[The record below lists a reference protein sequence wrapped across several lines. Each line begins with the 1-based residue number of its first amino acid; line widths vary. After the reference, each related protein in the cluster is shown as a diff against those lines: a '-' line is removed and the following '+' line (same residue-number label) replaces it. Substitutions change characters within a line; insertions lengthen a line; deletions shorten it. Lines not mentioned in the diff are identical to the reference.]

1 MYPDTILL
9 LRHARRSLT
18 TRPLGALALLLMLAG
33 CGLSSGATGGAN
45 PANPA
50 NPGGGGGAGARAC
63 SGGYGSVSDLGH
75 VALVLSPSSPQATV
89 TPGGG
94 GPAPREGSAHVGDII
109 QVQLPVTQHWG
120 NPRISG
126 GVSLLAPAG
135 VQDNARNVCFWN
147 FKATAKGDA
156 TIDFVGGALC
166 APNRPCPLYAIPE
179 SYLVHVA

>member
-1 MYPDTILL
+1 MHPDTTLL
-9 LRHARRSLT
+9 LRRAWRSLT
-18 TRPLGALALLLMLAG
+18 ICPVGALALLLMLAG

-45 PANPA
+45 PANP
-50 NPGGGGGAGARAC
+50 GGGGGAGVRPC
-63 SGGYGSVSDLGH
+63 SGGYGSVSDVGH

-94 GPAPREGSAHVGDII
+94 GPAPKEGSAHLGDII
-109 QVQLPVTQHWG
+109 QVQLPVTQRWS

-135 VQDNARNVCFWN
+135 VHDNARNVCFWN
-147 FKATAKGDA
+147 FKATSKGDA
-156 TIDFVGGALC
+156 TIAFVGGALC